1 MIDKEV
7 TATVIVTKPST
18 VYTPAVLVGIKI
30 TIPMVL
36 ADKI

>member
-7 TATVIVTKPST
+7 IVMVIITKPST
-18 VYTPAVLVGIKI
+18 IYTLAVLVGIKI